1 MHTDPIEND
10 FQSGHPWKT
19 LVRLYWPDRR
29 PVLLVVLLYVIKAS
43 AIWILPIVTANII
56 DIVAHPGPHALASLW
71 INAIVGAV
79 SVVQNIL
86 THVLYADHLSR
97 AIRNVELRLR
107 STLVRRFQTL
117 SIGYHSRVDAG
128 TLQTKVLRDIESLE
142 QLIRQLADPF
152 LGSVISIAVAI
163 GVTAVRMPAFVPVF
177 LLCIPIIVVTR
188 HLVSARL
195 QSHNAAMRRELEA
208 MNSLV
213 IGMIAMIPITR
224 AHAVEET
231 EIARAARRFS
241 AVRDAARS
249 FDRITAFFGASMWV
263 ILMLFNLGG
272 VTLAAWLCLHHWVQL
287 TPGDIALLA
296 GYFSTIMNSVL
307 GLVNMLPVL
316 TRGFDALESIG
327 EIVECPDIEENR
339 GKRAI
344 DEVRGAFR
352 FEGVGFH
359 YGQSGQG
366 TRTPKED
373 EEPQPPALEGITLDI
388 APGETVGIV
397 GPSGSGKSTLASLVT
412 GFHRPTSGRI
422 LLDGTDMAGIDF
434 RTFRRHLAIV
444 SQQTILFDG
453 TVRENIVYGTP
464 NVTDAALRDAVK
476 AANATGFIDD
486 LPKGLDTLLGAG
498 GIQLSGGQRQRLSI
512 ARALLRNPRVL
523 ILDEATS
530 ALDIEGETLV
540 QQALERLMKG
550 RTTFVIAHRSG
561 TLRHAGR
568 IVFLDKGRIT
578 RIGTFA
584 DLETS
589 RAREAA
595 TA

>member
-1 MHTDPIEND
+1 MHIDPIENE

-19 LVRLYWPDRR
+19 LVRLYWPERR
-29 PVLLVVLLYVIKAS
+29 SVLLVVVLYAIKAS
-43 AIWILPIVTANII
+43 ATWVLPIVTANVI
-56 DIVAHPGPHALASLW
+56 DIVAHPGPHAQTSLW
-71 INAIVGAV
+71 INIAVGTA
-79 SVVQNIL
+79 SIVQNLL
-86 THVLYADHLSR
+86 THVLYADRLSR
-97 AIRNVELRLR
+97 AVRNVELRLR

-117 SIGYHSRVDAG
+117 SIGYHSRIDAG

-142 QLIRQLADPF
+142 QLVRQLADPF

-163 GVTAVRMPAFVPVF
+163 GVTAARMPAFVPVF
-177 LLCIPIIVVTR
+177 LLCVPIIVVTR
-188 HLVSARL
+188 RLVSARL

-208 MNSLV
+208 MNSMV
-213 IGMIAMIPITR
+213 IGMISMIPITR

-231 EIARAARRFS
+231 EIARAASRFS
-241 AVRDAARS
+241 AVRAAARS

-263 ILMLFNLGG
+263 ILMLCNIGG
-272 VTLAAWLCLHHWVQL
+272 IALAASLCLHHWVQL

-296 GYFSTIMNSVL
+296 GYFTTIMNSVL
-307 GLVNMLPVL
+307 GLVNMIPVL

-339 GKRAI
+339 GKRVV
-344 DEVRGAFR
+344 DEVQGAFR

-359 YGQSGQG
+359 YDQG
-366 TRTPKED
+366 APKED
-373 EEPQPPALEGITLDI
+373 EDPQPPALEGITLDI

-412 GFHRPTSGRI
+412 GFHRPTAGRI
-422 LLDGTDMAGIDF
+422 LLDGADMAEIDF

-476 AANATGFIDD
+476 AANASGFIDD

-561 TLRHAGR
+561 TLRHANR
-568 IVFLDKGRIT
+568 IVFLDRGRIT

-584 DLETS
+584 DLEMT

-595 TA
+595 AA